1 MGGLKG
7 VKSQQQTCCTRSS
20 STSVNE
26 IDISHTNIS
35 PFSVIRGRGE
45 EEGWEEEREK
55 NDFIESN

>member
-7 VKSQQQTCCTRSS
+7 IKSQQQICCTGSS

-26 IDISHTNIS
+26 IDISNMNIS
-35 PFSVIRGRGE
+35 PFSVLHGGGE